1 MAAGDPS
8 DYPINGHVDTRADT
22 TVHVF
27 RVDEALRRQ
36 AMAICEQQH
45 IDLNDVLRALIRRI
59 AKEGALPFHL
69 DAPARSETDQHV
81 PFDDYGDFLKHDL
94 AHLEVEAL
102 ISVLARLVAD
112 RARRIAAEQR
122 KRSPARTN
130 IRRWEG
136 EIAAAMQIRRG
147 KVDLANRALVDQ
159 LQQRFGALLAAESD
173 HGAK

>member
-8 DYPINGHVDTRADT
+8 DYPIDGHVDTRADT

-36 AMAICEQQH
+36 AIAICEQQH
-45 IDLNDVLRALIRRI
+45 IDLNDVLRTLIRRI
-59 AKEGALPFHL
+59 AMEGALPFNL
-69 DAPARSETDQHV
+69 EASARPESVERV
-81 PFDDYGDFLKHDL
+81 PFDDYGDFLKRDL

-102 ISVLARLVAD
+102 ISLLARLVAD

-122 KRSPARTN
+122 KRSPDPAN
-130 IRRWEG
+130 IRRWEA

-147 KVDLANRALVDQ
+147 NVDLTNLARVDE